1 MPDDYGRRGNADTYG
16 FRNDYSDDGAAGIC
30 ATGRLRQRRGGH
42 GMSYSPAAA
51 AATEPP
57 FDNVFVDP
65 VSYGMF
71 SRTGRWR
78 KGTVLVLAIRGGHSK
93 ESINKQGAFKAGQP
107 RAVEAHVMLFVSSAE
122 RGRRYDLRPISTR
135 PCCR

>member
-1 MPDDYGRRGNADTYG
+1 
-16 FRNDYSDDGAAGIC
+16 
-30 ATGRLRQRRGGH
+30 
-42 GMSYSPAAA
+42 MSYSPAAA

-93 ESINKQGAFKAGQP
+93 ESINKQGAFQAGQP
-107 RAVEAHVMLFVSSAE
+107 RAVEAHVMLFVSPAE
-122 RGRRYDLRPISTR
+122 RGRRYDLRPILLDPAADRATEWDVATERFEVKACAIRLVAGLQLRGARSSASVTVR
-135 PCCR
+135 FDR